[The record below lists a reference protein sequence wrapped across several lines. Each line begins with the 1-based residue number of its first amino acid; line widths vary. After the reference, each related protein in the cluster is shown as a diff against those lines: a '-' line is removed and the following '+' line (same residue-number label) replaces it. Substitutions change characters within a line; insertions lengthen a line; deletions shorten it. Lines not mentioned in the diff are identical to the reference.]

1 MKYWKTALVLVLLL
15 LLYLLKSGIL
25 EVLSAALPRKGES
38 KLLLGASLARESDDE
53 VERART
59 VTLRG
64 AARRMALEA
73 VVREAIVL
81 EVEGRVA
88 AVSIGRWW

>member
-25 EVLSAALPRKGES
+25 EALSFAAPRKGES
-38 KLLLGASLARESDDE
+38 KLLLGASLARDIEDE
-53 VERART
+53 DERART

-64 AARRMALEA
+64 AARRSVLEA
-73 VVREAIVL
+73 WVREAIVL
-81 EVEGRVA
+81 EGRRRVQFN
-88 AVSIGRWW
+88 